1 MYCNQCKAKV
11 LVSERK
17 AHSCAI
23 QELYVLAKSRLIQLS
38 ICQQLCAGCR
48 STMPGHKVLPPNK
61 VALVFADKKCHDC
74 NKELMRTLFQRW
86 QHTLNQYYRTSRQGK
101 TIISPWHHYRLKI
114 VVDLMKE
121 LDATI
126 FSDQYADL
134 LEGLKRAHVSKK
146 HAVSGRF
153 IELN

>member
-1 MYCNQCKAKV
+1 
-11 LVSERK
+11 
-17 AHSCAI
+17 
-23 QELYVLAKSRLIQLS
+23 
-38 ICQQLCAGCR
+38 
-48 STMPGHKVLPPNK
+48 
-61 VALVFADKKCHDC
+61 
-74 NKELMRTLFQRW
+74 MRTLFQRW